1 MRVAPRFLVSTIL
14 VIPQIV
20 GFATRSNRSGK
31 MSFQAMTW
39 AVTQPL
45 PPFEKLTI
53 LMLANYANAEG
64 VCWPSIRR
72 LCIDTGMSRATLCKC
87 LLNLEKKKLIARKR
101 RLRKSGNQSTMYRL
115 DMTVVDTGISSL
127 TVNLMD
133 EPKLQ

>member
-1 MRVAPRFLVSTIL
+1 
-14 VIPQIV
+14 
-20 GFATRSNRSGK
+20 

-45 PPFEKLTI
+45 PPYEKLTI

-72 LCIDTGMSRATLCKC
+72 LCIDTGMSRATICKC
-87 LLNLEKKKLIARKR
+87 LLGLEKKKLIARKR

-115 DMTVVDTGISSL
+115 DLSHVETGISNL
-127 TVNLMD
+127 TVNLVD